1 MKENTS
7 YGFFTESRR
16 YNGKAGRGWTLVH
29 SDYTVRFW
37 GVRGSIACPGPDSV
51 RYGGNTSCVEIRCGV
66 HLMVFDGGTGLRLLG
81 NELLRSGQPADLDLF
96 YSHTH
101 FDHICGLPFF
111 APCYDARSKIRIWAG
126 HLNGKGIEA
135 VLNNMMI
142 APLFPIPMGIF
153 TANIEFIDFAA
164 GAALTPH
171 PGVRLATGS
180 LNHPNDATGYRIEY
194 GGKVVAYI
202 TDTEHRPGVLDPNV
216 LKLIDRADVMIY
228 DASYTD
234 AEFPE
239 HLNWGHSTWEEG
251 VRLANAARVGT
262 LVIFHHDPG
271 HDDTFMD
278 QVAADAANARPG
290 TIVAQEGLVL
300 RP

>member
-1 MKENTS
+1 M
-7 YGFFTESRR
+7 
-16 YNGKAGRGWTLVH
+16 VH
-29 SDYTVRFW
+29 SDYTIRFW
-37 GVRGSIACPGPDSV
+37 GVRGSVACPGPDTV
-51 RYGGNTSCVEIRCGV
+51 RYGGNTSCVEIRCGD

-81 NELLRSGQPADLDLF
+81 NELMRAGRPAELDLF

-111 APCYDARSKIRIWAG
+111 APCYDRRSKIRIWAG

-135 VLNNMMI
+135 VLNKMMI

-153 TANIEFIDFAA
+153 TAQIEFNDFAA

-171 PGVRLATGS
+171 PGIRIATGP

-194 GGKVVAYI
+194 GGKVVSYI
-202 TDTEHRPGVLDPNV
+202 TDTEHLPGGLDPNV
-216 LKLIDRADVMIY
+216 LKLVDGADVMIY

-239 HLNWGHSTWEEG
+239 HKNWGHSTWEEG
-251 VRLANAARVGT
+251 VRLADAARVGT

-271 HDDTFMD
+271 HDDAFMD
-278 QVAADAANARPG
+278 QVAADAAIARPG

>member
-1 MKENTS
+1 
-7 YGFFTESRR
+7 
-16 YNGKAGRGWTLVH
+16 LVH

-37 GVRGSIACPGPDSV
+37 GVRGSIACPGPDTV
-51 RYGGNTSCVEIRCGV
+51 RYGGNTSCVEIRCGG

-81 NELLRSGQPADLDLF
+81 NELMRGGQPADVDLF

-111 APCYDARSKIRIWAG
+111 APCYDAQSKIRIWAG

-153 TANIEFIDFAA
+153 TAKIDFKDFKA
-164 GAALTPH
+164 GQVLTPH
-171 PGVRLATGS
+171 QGIRIGTGP
-180 LNHPNDATGYRIEY
+180 LNHPNDATGYRVEY
-194 GGKVVAYI
+194 GGKIVAYI
-202 TDTEHRPGVLDPNV
+202 TDTEHRLEALDSNI
-216 LKLIDRADVMIY
+216 LKLIDGADVMIY

-234 AEFPE
+234 AEYLE
-239 HLNWGHSTWEEG
+239 HRDWGHSTWEEG
-251 VRLANAARVGT
+251 VRLADAAGVKT

-271 HDDTFMD
+271 HDDDFMD
-278 QVAADAANARPG
+278 RVAADAALARPG

>member
-1 MKENTS
+1 MLRWAEQN
-7 YGFFTESRR
+7 
-16 YNGKAGRGWTLVH
+16 
-29 SDYTVRFW
+29 
-37 GVRGSIACPGPDSV
+37 PD
-51 RYGGNTSCVEIRCGV
+51 
-66 HLMVFDGGTGLRLLG
+66 L
-81 NELLRSGQPADLDLF
+81 
-96 YSHTH
+96 
-101 FDHICGLPFF
+101 
-111 APCYDARSKIRIWAG
+111 AG

-153 TANIEFIDFAA
+153 TAKIEFIDFTA
-164 GAALTPH
+164 GQALVPH
-171 PGVRLATGS
+171 PGIRLSTGP

-194 GGKVVAYI
+194 GGKIVAYI
-202 TDTEHRPGVLDPNV
+202 TDTEHRPDALDANV

-234 AEFPE
+234 TEYLD
-239 HLNWGHSTWEEG
+239 HRDWGHSTWEEG
-251 VRLANAARVGT
+251 VRLANAAAVKT

-271 HDDTFMD
+271 HDDDFMD
-278 QVAADAANARPG
+278 QVAADAATARPG

>member
-1 MKENTS
+1 
-7 YGFFTESRR
+7 
-16 YNGKAGRGWTLVH
+16 LVH

-37 GVRGSIACPGPDSV
+37 GVRGSIACPGPDTV
-51 RYGGNTSCVEIRCGV
+51 RYGGNTSCVEIRCGE

-81 NELLRSGQPADLDLF
+81 NELMQAGRPADLDLF

-111 APCYDARSKIRIWAG
+111 APCYDGRSKIRIWAG

-153 TANIEFIDFAA
+153 TAHIEFVDFAA
-164 GAALTPH
+164 GAALAPH
-171 PGVRLATGS
+171 PGVRITTGP

-194 GGKVVAYI
+194 GGKIVSYI
-202 TDTEHRPGVLDPNV
+202 TDTEHLPGGLDPNV
-216 LKLIDRADVMIY
+216 LKLIDAADVMIY

-239 HLNWGHSTWEEG
+239 HKNWGHSTWEEG
-251 VRLANAARVGT
+251 VRLADAARVGT

-271 HDDTFMD
+271 HDDAFMD
-278 QVAADAANARPG
+278 QVAADAAVARPG